1 MRKEIVIQRAT
12 TLLVVMVAALAATT
26 GDGVQAG
33 QELTGLFDWSDASYQ
48 ADEVWV
54 RVTVM
59 LVNRSGADV
68 FDLTVTP
75 EGVSDPNGLGELWVG
90 AVADGSMVTA
100 SGDIVVPG
108 WELESWEEGAWP
120 IFRLDYTDASGTA
133 KQTRIAMT
141 HMTLEER

>member
-1 MRKEIVIQRAT
+1 MRKEIVIQRAA

-26 GDGVQAG
+26 GGEVQAG

-75 EGVSDPNGLGELWVG
+75 EGVIDPNGLGELWVG
-90 AVADGSMVTA
+90 AVADGSMVTVG
-100 SGDIVVPG
+100 GDVVVPG
-108 WELESWEEGAWP
+108 WELEGWEEGAWP
-120 IFRLDYTDASGTA
+120 LFRLDYTDASGTA
-133 KQTRIAMT
+133 KHTRIAMT